1 MEIHQNYKYR
11 KSKASRIQILFFSVI
26 TQALIVDE
34 RKSLFKM
41 ADKTIA
47 TVQKIETYI
56 TTDPDFAPF
65 YMDKTDFLKEEMAFR
80 GLNLSQFRRTVNL

>member
-1 MEIHQNYKYR
+1 
-11 KSKASRIQILFFSVI
+11 
-26 TQALIVDE
+26 
-34 RKSLFKM
+34 M

-56 TTDPDFAPF
+56 TTDPEFTPF

-80 GLNLSQFRRTVNL
+80 GLKS